1 MEAPKQ
7 RASGCFSHATVRVTG
22 SFMVIMVVS
31 DCQTRATRIRQTVA
45 QTGYECPPSN
55 VISID
60 AAAGAKSCFYPK
72 PDLILFILA
81 DDSRRSCEALQHL
94 VQLSEVQII
103 AVGPRDP
110 NLILGALHAGAASYL
125 DETSD
130 LERDL
135 AAALSRLSSV
145 EHRPSAAGRVTAVVS
160 ASGGS
165 GRTLVAA
172 NLAVALAKRKGR
184 CGLFDFDLLGA
195 DLATCFN
202 LKPRHTIADL
212 CRSGDKFDQKM
223 FEQSLVEHE
232 SGVWLLAAPESWEE
246 SKFVTLDG
254 LQKTLRLGRSLFPDV
269 VVDFDAFSHKDFTSI
284 LQQCSSILLLVRLD
298 FSGLRN
304 ARRAL
309 AWLERSGVDQEGVWL
324 VGARTGRSKEI
335 SASQV
340 ESALGMKIRASIP
353 EDPHAANTSLNCGVP
368 VLLETPNSSLSK
380 AIVSLG
386 TALAAA
392 QPDPLSEPAPATN
405 RGGITGKVRTFLS
418 LSLQEL
424 SHVRKSCELRNA

>member
-1 MEAPKQ
+1 
-7 RASGCFSHATVRVTG
+7 
-22 SFMVIMVVS
+22 MVILVVS
-31 DCQTRATRIRQTVA
+31 DCQTKATRIRQTLA
-45 QTGYECPPSN
+45 QTGYECPHSN

-60 AAAGAKSCFYPK
+60 AAAGAMSCFYPK
-72 PDLILFILA
+72 PDLILFNLA
-81 DDSRRSCEALQHL
+81 DDTRRSCEALRHL
-94 VQLSEVQII
+94 AQLAEVQIV

-135 AAALSRLSSV
+135 AATLNRLSTV
-145 EHRPSAAGRVTAVVS
+145 EHRTSTVGRLTAVVS

-172 NLAVALAKRKGR
+172 NLAVALAKRNGR

-202 LKPRHTIADL
+202 VKPRHTISDL
-212 CRSGDKFDQKM
+212 CRSVDKLDQKM

-232 SGVWLLAAPESWEE
+232 SGVALLAGPENWEE
-246 SKFVTLDG
+246 NKFVTLDG
-254 LQKTLRLGRSLFPDV
+254 LQKTLRLGRSLFTDV
-269 VVDFDAFSHKDFTSI
+269 VTDFDAFSHKDFSSI
-284 LQQCSSILLLVRLD
+284 LQQCTSILLLVRLD

-309 AWLERSGVDQEGVWL
+309 ACLERNGVEQESVWL
-324 VGARTGRSKEI
+324 VATRTGRSKEI
-335 SASQV
+335 TASQV

-380 AIVSLG
+380 AIVSLSA
-386 TALAAA
+386 ALAAA
-392 QPDPLSEPAPATN
+392 QPDPRAEASPAQN
-405 RGGITGKVRTFLS
+405 SGGFTSKVRTFLS

-424 SHVRKSCELRNA
+424 SQVRRTCELRNA